1 LVKIGA
7 TKFLI
12 EVKEISMKANIQLG
26 RIWGIPVGLNISWFL
41 IFGLLTWS
49 LATGYFPGRFSELTF
64 TTRWSIALVTAGLF
78 FGSVLA
84 HELGHALLA
93 LRNRIPVKGIT
104 LFIFG
109 GVAEI
114 GKEPDAPGVEFRIAI
129 AGPLVSLGLGALFG
143 GLWLVGRDLS
153 VLGTASFYLMS
164 VNLLLA
170 GFNMVPGFPLDGG
183 RVLRA
188 IVWRVTGS
196 LRRATQIASFSGQMV
211 AFGFIG
217 FGLLS
222 FFGGNA
228 INGLWLAFIGLFL
241 RNAAAGA
248 LAQSNLQESLRGVT
262 VSQVMSQDCTDV
274 PSLVPLNTLVEERV
288 MQAGQRCF
296 VVTDGGSMQGMLTL
310 GEISAVPRDRW
321 RFTTTGQAMV
331 PVNRLTHIS
340 PQTALVDALREM
352 QEENKTQ
359 VPVMDEGRLVGV
371 LSRERVEHYLRT
383 RAELGL

>member
-1 LVKIGA
+1 
-7 TKFLI
+7 
-12 EVKEISMKANIQLG
+12 MKANIQLG

-49 LATGYFPGRFSELTF
+49 LATGYFPGRFTELTF
-64 TTRWSIALVTAGLF
+64 TTRWGIALVTAGLF

-84 HELGHALLA
+84 HELGHAFLA

-114 GKEPDAPGVEFRIAI
+114 GKEPDSPGVEFRIAI
-129 AGPLVSLGLGALFG
+129 AGPLVSLGLGALFS

-217 FGLLS
+217 FGVLS

-296 VVTDGGSMQGMLTL
+296 VVTEGGSMQGMLTL

-340 PQTALVDALREM
+340 PQTPLVDALRELQSVNM
-352 QEENKTQ
+352 AQ

-371 LSRERVEHYLRT
+371 LSRERVEHFLRT